1 MAETTS
7 PVIPKISFPV
17 PSDASGTEFSTA
29 GDLLQSLDRE
39 ASGLYLVGGNGMWH
53 GGIHITDSTA
63 PWCAL
68 TGNAPPEQTYA
79 PTPHKGVQHL
89 RCMADGDIVAFRV
102 CREYPT
108 IPWEERTLY
117 LSGSFVLVRHYVQ
130 PGTTAASGLTFYTLY
145 MHLAPFSA
153 YASQTDPRQ
162 RTTKGGVKFYLTK
175 EDVASNKVAGN
186 FSAGNV
192 VILCDETMVRRSDN
206 HQFSQVKMQDGRR
219 VWTVSDGGFLKM
231 AESNGASP
239 PPWWSQCSPAYN
251 VTPPT
256 AAVYK
261 NITALNYYC
270 CREDVVFETV
280 VSGQNKKWGKPAGKL
295 LPVNTPMTMET
306 DNAAQTVTRPDNRV
320 FKLMTMT
327 ADVAGTPLKGGE
339 RVWVVA
345 DGGNLEA
352 VAAQTGAAPKFD
364 EVITDQKIPVQAGA
378 SLGHLG
384 FFQIPTETGFR
395 SRYMVHIECLTSDSK
410 VASFLTNPQ
419 AAGRESPA
427 FLKYPADAAL
437 FSQDAQ
443 GAMAKSTRKTKATGI
458 LTLSKVPTVSAD
470 GTPTHYQIRPEGGFL
485 AAASVEL
492 LSQFDL
498 GKLGFSIIKDDPESF
513 QLLDAENQPQNV
525 VKGIFE
531 KLKAA
536 AENDTV
542 FSNALASHKYKQL
555 LDVIDQNNDG
565 YYSVDEYRNAVHNPT
580 YRDPLYQLI
589 VQHPSEWYYE
599 KTDPKWTKYLEK
611 LEPDASKWK
620 KYTEAFLDKM
630 IWMKKV
636 AGMGPAPWH
645 MHPVMF
651 MEYIRQQKNHEII
664 FPLMVKPEND
674 PGKKWSYRYWR
685 DINRGNA
692 AAYGRPR
699 SGGRQHGG
707 RDLYTN
713 EYEPVVAICDG
724 IILGTFPF
732 YDGTNEVSILHNTKD
747 GRKFIV
753 RYGELDPQSI
763 MVRTGEE
770 INQGQKLG
778 NTGRLINNHG
788 QPTVIL
794 DHQIVYMLHFELYTG
809 NIAYSLC
816 PSLTNRS
823 NPPFS
828 RRGDLVDPINILIEG
843 YENTF
848 KENNEEENNRSD
860 ISNLH
865 TSIKGKE
872 FIKSWE
878 LLKLSSYNDS
888 EGNCSIGFGH
898 LIEYNRCEKIILPA
912 EFKNGIDEVM
922 ALNLFDNDLT
932 AIERGVKRSISVNLY
947 QHEFDALV
955 SLLFNCGEFFLSSG
969 GAPNLLALLNAKQY
983 EQAANEFLDITN
995 GGDSGL
1001 IRRRQA
1007 ENDIFLNN
1015 EYNSVH

>member
-1 MAETTS
+1 M
-7 PVIPKISFPV
+7 
-17 PSDASGTEFSTA
+17 EF
-29 GDLLQSLDRE
+29 
-39 ASGLYLVGGNGMWH
+39 V
-53 GGIHITDSTA
+53 
-63 PWCAL
+63 
-68 TGNAPPEQTYA
+68 
-79 PTPHKGVQHL
+79 
-89 RCMADGDIVAFRV
+89 
-102 CREYPT
+102 YPT
-108 IPWEERTLY
+108 IPWEEGTLY
-117 LSGSFVLVRHYVQ
+117 LSSSFVLVRHYVQ

-162 RTTKGGVKFYLTK
+162 RTTKGGIKFYLTK
-175 EDVASNKVAGN
+175 ENVASNKVAGK

-192 VILCDETMVRRSDN
+192 VTLCDETIVRRSDN
-206 HQFSQVKMQDGRR
+206 HQFSQVKMQDGRL

-231 AESNGASP
+231 AGSSGASA
-239 PPWWSQCSPAYN
+239 PPWWSQCSPAYS

-261 NITALNYYC
+261 NKTALNYYRC
-270 CREDVVFETV
+270 SEDVVFETV

-295 LPVNTPMTMET
+295 LPINTQMTMET
-306 DNAAQTVTRPDNRV
+306 DNAAQTITRPDKRV

-327 ADVAGTPLKGGE
+327 ADVAGTPLKRGE

-555 LDVIDQNNDG
+555 LDVIDQNHDG

-580 YRDPLYQLI
+580 YRDQLYQLI

-620 KYTEAFLDKM
+620 EYTEAFLDKM

-651 MEYIRQQKNHEII
+651 MENLDRKLTNLVSCSFCQSGIEVN
-664 FPLMVKPEND
+664 PELLIHCF
-674 PGKKWSYRYWR
+674 GISKEK
-685 DINRGNA
+685 A
-692 AAYGRPR
+692 
-699 SGGRQHGG
+699 
-707 RDLYTN
+707 DLYAPLLTT
-713 EYEPVVAICDG
+713 G
-724 IILGTFPF
+724 
-732 YDGTNEVSILHNTKD
+732 
-747 GRKFIV
+747 FIK
-753 RYGELDPQSI
+753 Y
-763 MVRTGEE
+763 E
-770 INQGQKLG
+770 INNCLRISHFLGQIGIETQRLTKLKESLYYTSG
-778 NTGRLINNHG
+778 DRLWGI
-788 QPTVIL
+788 
-794 DHQIVYMLHFELYTG
+794 Y
-809 NIAYSLC
+809 YS
-816 PSLTNRS
+816 
-823 NPPFS
+823 
-828 RRGDLVDPINILIEG
+828 
-843 YENTF
+843 
-848 KENNEEENNRSD
+848 
-860 ISNLH
+860 
-865 TSIKGKE
+865 
-872 FIKSWE
+872 
-878 LLKLSSYNDS
+878 
-888 EGNCSIGFGH
+888 
-898 LIEYNRCEKIILPA
+898 
-912 EFKNGIDEVM
+912 
-922 ALNLFDNDLT
+922 
-932 AIERGVKRSISVNLY
+932 
-947 QHEFDALV
+947 
-955 SLLFNCGEFFLSSG
+955 
-969 GAPNLLALLNAKQY
+969 LLNAGLKRRFPTYSEEQRKQY
-983 EQAANEFLDITN
+983 TKDHLVRNEDELAQTLFPSNYEGMDYRGRGLIHLTHEENYNKYKIFSENDVITN
-995 GGDSGL
+995 PKIIETNSALAVDSACWYWSKFANINPLADADNLSMVTYKINAARLEMAARGTIKDL
-1001 IRRRQA
+1001 AINYIKQ
-1007 ENDIFLNN
+1007 NN
-1015 EYNSVH
+1015 IGCKK

>member
-1 MAETTS
+1 MYIYEYECCPTT
-7 PVIPKISFPV
+7 F
-17 PSDASGTEFSTA
+17 A
-29 GDLLQSLDRE
+29 G
-39 ASGLYLVGGNGMWH
+39 
-53 GGIHITDSTA
+53 
-63 PWCAL
+63 
-68 TGNAPPEQTYA
+68 
-79 PTPHKGVQHL
+79 K
-89 RCMADGDIVAFRV
+89 
-102 CREYPT
+102 
-108 IPWEERTLY
+108 
-117 LSGSFVLVRHYVQ
+117 
-130 PGTTAASGLTFYTLY
+130 
-145 MHLAPFSA
+145 
-153 YASQTDPRQ
+153 
-162 RTTKGGVKFYLTK
+162 
-175 EDVASNKVAGN
+175 

-192 VILCDETMVRRSDN
+192 VTLCDETMVRNSDN
-206 HQFSQVKMQDGRR
+206 HQFSQVKMQDGRL

-261 NITALNYYC
+261 NKTALNYYRC
-270 CREDVVFETV
+270 SEDVTFETF

-295 LPVNTPMTMET
+295 LPVNTQMTIET
-306 DNAAQTVTRPDNRV
+306 DNAAQTITRSDNRV

-327 ADVAGTPLKGGE
+327 ADVAGTPLKRGE

-352 VAAQTGAAPKFD
+352 VDAQTGSSSKFD
-364 EVITDQKIPVQAGA
+364 EVITDQTIPVQAGA
-378 SLGHLG
+378 ALGHLG

-410 VASFLTNPQ
+410 VASFLTNPE

-427 FLKYPADAAL
+427 FLKYPADATL
-437 FSQDAQ
+437 FSKDAQ
-443 GAMAKSTRKTKATGI
+443 GAMAESSRKTKAPGI
-458 LTLSKVPTVSAD
+458 LTLSKVPAVSAD
-470 GTPTHYQIRPEGGFL
+470 GTPSHYQIRPEGGFL
-485 AAASVEL
+485 AADSVEK

-531 KLKAA
+531 KLKVA
-536 AENDTV
+536 AEDDPA

-565 YYSVDEYRNAVHNPT
+565 YYSVDEYRNAVHNPA
-580 YRDPLYQLI
+580 YRDQLYQLI

-599 KTDPKWTKYLEK
+599 KTDAKWTKYLEK

-651 MEYIRQQKNHEII
+651 MGYIRQQTNHEII

-674 PGKKWSYRYWR
+674 PGKKWSYRNWR

-692 AAYGRPR
+692 AAFGRPR
-699 SGGRQHGG
+699 SEGRQHGG

-724 IILGTFPF
+724 KILGTFPF
-732 YDGTNEVSILHNTKD
+732 YDGTNEVSIVHNTKD

-770 INQGQKLG
+770 IKQGQQLG

-794 DHQIVYMLHFELYTG
+794 DHKTVYMLHFELYTG
-809 NIAYSLC
+809 SIAYNLS

-828 RRGDLVDPINILIEG
+828 RRGDLVDPINILAEG

-848 KENNEEENNRSD
+848 KENNEENNRFD
-860 ISNLH
+860 INYLH
-865 TSIKGKE
+865 TSVKGKE
-872 FIKSWE
+872 FIKGWE
-878 LLKLSSYNDS
+878 SLRLISYNDS
-888 EGNCSIGFGH
+888 QGNCTIGFGH
-898 LIEYNRCEKIILPA
+898 LIESNRCENIILPE
-912 EFKNGIDEVM
+912 EFKNSIDEVK
-922 ALNLFDNDLT
+922 ALSLFDDDLA

-969 GAPNLLALLNAKQY
+969 GAPNLLALLDAEQY

-1001 IRRRQA
+1001 MARRRA
-1007 ENDIFLNN
+1007 ENNIFLNN
-1015 EYNSVH
+1015 EYNSAH

>member
-1 MAETTS
+1 MAETTP

-17 PSDASGTEFSTA
+17 PASATGTEFSTA
-29 GDLLQSLDRE
+29 DDLLQSLDRE
-39 ASGLYLVGGNGMWH
+39 ASGLYLVGGKGMWH
-53 GGIHITDSTA
+53 GGIHITDTTA

-102 CREYPT
+102 CKEYPT
-108 IPWEERTLY
+108 IPWEEGTLY
-117 LSGSFVLVRHYVQ
+117 LSGSFVLVRHYIQ

-162 RTTKGGVKFYLTK
+162 RTTKGGIKFYLTK
-175 EDVASNKVAGN
+175 EDVASNKVAGK

-192 VILCDETMVRRSDN
+192 VTLCDETMVRRSDN

-219 VWTVSDGGFLKM
+219 VWTVSDNGFLKM
-231 AESNGASP
+231 AESNGTSP

-270 CREDVVFETV
+270 CSEDVVFETV

-295 LPVNTPMTMET
+295 LPVNTQMTIET

-327 ADVAGTPLKGGE
+327 ADVAGTPLKRGE

-352 VAAQTGAAPKFD
+352 IAAQTGAAPKFD

-410 VASFLTNPQ
+410 VASFLTNPE
-419 AAGRESPA
+419 AAGHENPA

-437 FSQDAQ
+437 FSKDAQ
-443 GAMAKSTRKTKATGI
+443 GAMAKSTRKTKAPGI
-458 LTLSKVPTVSAD
+458 LTLSKVPAVSAD
-470 GTPTHYQIRPEGGFL
+470 GTLTHYQIRPEGGFL
-485 AAASVEL
+485 AADSVEL

-536 AENDTV
+536 AEDDPA

-651 MEYIRQQKNHEII
+651 MGNLVGKQELIRVDEFMAEYERLHSSFAPNTPPLKLVSKENLRKIVKRLNSFYAEQLEYKPNLYKLAYMLATTRHETYHFTDQEYFSEQPEVGNKAYFNKYDPVRADTQVRKDAAKANENTAEGDGFKYRGRGCVHLTWKKNYRKA
-664 FPLMVKPEND
+664 MVKYGVNFVATPDLAGDFNYAVPVMIWGMEN
-674 PGKKWSYRYWR
+674 GVF
-685 DINRGNA
+685 
-692 AAYGRPR
+692 
-699 SGGRQHGG
+699 
-707 RDLYTN
+707 T
-713 EYEPVVAICDG
+713 
-724 IILGTFPF
+724 
-732 YDGTNEVSILHNTKD
+732 
-747 GRKFIV
+747 GRK
-753 RYGELDPQSI
+753 LS
-763 MVRTGEE
+763 
-770 INQGQKLG
+770 N
-778 NTGRLINNHG
+778 
-788 QPTVIL
+788 
-794 DHQIVYMLHFELYTG
+794 YM
-809 NIAYSLC
+809 
-816 PSLTNRS
+816 
-823 NPPFS
+823 
-828 RRGDLVDPINILIEG
+828 
-843 YENTF
+843 
-848 KENNEEENNRSD
+848 NEATIDYLNAR
-860 ISNLH
+860 
-865 TSIKGKE
+865 
-872 FIKSWE
+872 
-878 LLKLSSYNDS
+878 
-888 EGNCSIGFGH
+888 
-898 LIEYNRCEKIILPA
+898 KIINGNDQKSLIASYA
-912 EFKNGIDEVM
+912 EKFQLILEE
-922 ALNLFDNDLT
+922 T
-932 AIERGVKRSISVNLY
+932 
-947 QHEFDALV
+947 
-955 SLLFNCGEFFLSSG
+955 SS
-969 GAPNLLALLNAKQY
+969 APQG
-983 EQAANEFLDITN
+983 F
-995 GGDSGL
+995 
-1001 IRRRQA
+1001 
-1007 ENDIFLNN
+1007 
-1015 EYNSVH
+1015 